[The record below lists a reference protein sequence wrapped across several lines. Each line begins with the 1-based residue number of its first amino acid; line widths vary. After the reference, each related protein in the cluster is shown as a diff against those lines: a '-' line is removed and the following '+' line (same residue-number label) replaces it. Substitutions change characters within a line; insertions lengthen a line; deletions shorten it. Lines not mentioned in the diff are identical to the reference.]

1 MNIIKF
7 KAKDFEM
14 EISFDGDGNIGLCKS
29 VKNKQCLSQDESDA
43 TAAVIALALS
53 QYSAEGNDGHD
64 EESDII
70 TLVPRTTFWNAK
82 AGLMNR
88 LKK

>member
-14 EISFDGDGNIGLCKS
+14 EISFDGDGNINLCEGGKD
-29 VKNKQCLSQDESDA
+29 KECLSKDEQSA
-43 TAAVIALALS
+43 IAAVVALALS
-53 QYSAEGNDGHD
+53 EYSAEGNDGHD
-64 EESDII
+64 EESGII
-70 TLVPRTTFWNAK
+70 TLVPRSTFWNAK